1 MTEFSFRP
9 HAGEAGDVDHL
20 AATFLTA
27 EGINHGI
34 NLRKSPSLQYLYY
47 LAQIGLAVSPLS
59 NNKLFVEYSKN
70 PFYDFFAKGLNVSLS
85 TDDPVMLAY
94 TREPLI
100 EEYCVAVSY
109 RGLSVAASDW
119 RLATHVRRRKC
130 GS

>member
-47 LAQIGLAVSPLS
+47 LSQIGLAVSPLS

-70 PFYDFFAKGLNVSLS
+70 PFNDFFAK
-85 TDDPVMLAY
+85 
-94 TREPLI
+94 
-100 EEYCVAVSY
+100 
-109 RGLSVAASDW
+109 
-119 RLATHVRRRKC
+119 VRRRQWGN
-130 GS
+130 GSGATAVGP